1 MATPPEF
8 LMPRQVPYA
17 PMPQGLGAYGQQA
30 YRLAGAPPQTQQR
43 SYNLSGPLAPFA
55 SPGGG
60 SSGGASDWAGMLGL
74 LAQNP
79 QLLSG
84 ITNAAKGLL
93 GGGASPAKVPGS
105 MLDTAQKAGSLS
117 ELLPGATNPPM
128 ISPSAPTIDMNPAV
142 DQAITQAGQ
151 GAGSLSSIL
160 SPSASAPSLISP
172 SAPAIGMNPA
182 VDAAITQA
190 AGAAG
195 GAGAAAIPGS
205 MLSIA
210 QSGAP
215 LSALITSAAP
225 SLGVPAGLLT
235 PAQYATAITPTATI
249 PGAAGAGASGSLAG
263 LAGPAA
269 LIGGGLLA
277 AQGISKGKEGQ
288 AALGGGIAGAGA
300 SLMGLG
306 ALGPLGLAGAAIGAI
321 GASLVNTKEF
331 GDVALRNYWNAVDAG
346 RGIGETDPNELAQG
360 FINFYRTNKNEF
372 PGQAK
377 YGRTGNEDFMQDMK
391 RTINSA
397 IEQGAI
403 TPNATPQEIHAKV
416 VQPWLDTMGQG
427 PQNAEARA
435 IQDFMMQDLIA
446 SYQRGA
452 PISNAEVKR
461 DGRFAIV
468 SDPIRYPAAP
478 TPGMATMSAPG
489 IDLSGD
495 MIAIPPEEDVLGR
508 AAAAQQPSS
517 DAQYRGLLAQVANAT
532 PLDSPYAGLL
542 SQWRTV

>member
-30 YRLAGAPPQTQQR
+30 YRLAGTPPQTQQR

-60 SSGGASDWAGMLGL
+60 SSGGSGDLAGMLGL

-93 GGGASPAKVPGS
+93 GGGSQAQFPGS
-105 MLDTAQKAGSLS
+105 MLDAAQKAGSLS
-117 ELLPGATNPPM
+117 ELLPGATNPTM

-151 GAGSLSSIL
+151 GAGSLSSAL
-160 SPSASAPSLISP
+160 SPSASAPAMISP
-172 SAPAIGMNPA
+172 SAPSIAMNPA
-182 VDAAITQA
+182 VDAAITS
-190 AGAAG
+190 AGSAAG
-195 GAGAAAIPGS
+195 GAGAAAFPGS
-205 MLSIA
+205 MLAAA

-249 PGAAGAGASGSLAG
+249 PGAAGAGASGTLAS

-269 LIGGGLLA
+269 LITGGILA
-277 AQGISKGKEGQ
+277 GQGISQGKEGQ

-300 SLMGLG
+300 SMLG
-306 ALGPLGLAGAAIGAI
+306 MAALGPAALAGAAIAAI
-321 GASLVNTKEF
+321 GASLVNTREF
-331 GDVALRNYWNAVDAG
+331 GDVALRNYWNAVDSG
-346 RGIGETDPNELAQG
+346 RGIGETDPTELAQG

-397 IEQGAI
+397 IEQGTVA
-403 TPNATPQEIHAKV
+403 PNATPQEIHAKV

-446 SYQRGA
+446 SYQAGK
-452 PISNAEVKR
+452 PISNAEVKGDR
-461 DGRFAIV
+461 KFAIV
-468 SDPIRYPAAP
+468 SDPIRYPGEAAP

-489 IDLSGD
+489 TDLSGD
-495 MIAIPPEEDVLGR
+495 MVMIPPEDDVLGQAM
-508 AAAAQQPSS
+508 AARQAQTTPY
-517 DAQYRGLLAQVANAT
+517 AGLLAQVANAT

>member
-43 SYNLSGPLAPFA
+43 QYSLSGPLAPFA

-60 SSGGASDWAGMLGL
+60 GGSSGGDLAGLLGM

-79 QLLSG
+79 QALSG

-93 GGGASPAKVPGS
+93 NGNSTPLVPGSTRSLLQGGAS
-105 MLDTAQKAGSLS
+105 TTSLMS
-117 ELLPGATNPPM
+117 GIEPTLIA
-128 ISPSAPTIDMNPAV
+128 PSAPT
-142 DQAITQAGQ
+142 
-151 GAGSLSSIL
+151 
-160 SPSASAPSLISP
+160 
-172 SAPAIGMNPA
+172 IGMNPA

-190 AGAAG
+190 SQGAGSAAG
-195 GAGAAAIPGS
+195 AAIPGAGVAGGGAATAAFPGS
-205 MLSIA
+205 TLGLL
-210 QSGAP
+210 QSGVP
-215 LSALITSAAP
+215 TSALISASAP
-225 SLGVPAGLLT
+225 SLGIPAGLLT

-249 PGAAGAGASGSLAG
+249 PGAAGAGAGASGSLAG

-269 LIGGGLLA
+269 LIAGGLLA
-277 AQGISKGKEGQ
+277 GQGISKGKEGQ

-306 ALGPLGLAGAAIGAI
+306 ALGPLGLAGAAIAAL
-321 GASLVNTKEF
+321 GASMVNTKEF
-331 GDVALRNYWNAVDAG
+331 GDVALRNYWNAVDSG

-397 IEQGAI
+397 IEQGTVA
-403 TPNATPQEIHAKV
+403 PNATPQEIHAKV

-452 PISNAEVKR
+452 PISNAEVKGDR
-461 DGRFAIV
+461 KFSIV
-468 SDPIRYPAAP
+468 ADPIRYPAAP
-478 TPGMATMSAPG
+478 TPGMATMGAPAEM

-495 MIAIPPEEDVLGR
+495 MIPVPPGEDVL
-508 AAAAQQPSS
+508 
-517 DAQYRGLLAQVANAT
+517 AQYMGLFGGGA
-532 PLDSPYAGLL
+532 
-542 SQWRTV
+542 R

>member
-43 SYNLSGPLAPFA
+43 QYNLSGPLAPFA

-60 SSGGASDWAGMLGL
+60 SSGGGDLAGMLGL

-160 SPSASAPSLISP
+160 SPGASAPSLISP
-172 SAPAIGMNPA
+172 SAPSIAINPA

-195 GAGAAAIPGS
+195 GAGTAAIPGS
-205 MLSIA
+205 MLAAA

-215 LSALITSAAP
+215 LSALISASP

-397 IEQGAI
+397 IEQGTI
-403 TPNATPQEIHAKV
+403 TPSATPQEIHAKV

-478 TPGMATMSAPG
+478 TPGMATMGAPAEM

-495 MIAIPPEEDVLGR
+495 MIPVPPGEDVL
-508 AAAAQQPSS
+508 
-517 DAQYRGLLAQVANAT
+517 AQYMGLLGGA
-532 PLDSPYAGLL
+532 
-542 SQWRTV
+542 R